1 MSDLRCPED
10 GEPLVGIALERAHG
24 TVHQCLRCHGVWVE
38 RELIERLEK
47 AMASDPPS
55 AVGLPAEARGLPP
68 PNQSLARDFHL
79 PCAVCDALMDVKA
92 GGGVVLDVCRE
103 HGIWFEAGEL
113 EPFVTWVRA
122 GRPQSGTHHRTVP
135 LASSL
140 GLAAPMVSAQGSGGE
155 AAWGAFE
162 LVGGVLEALVT
173 VVEILAD

>member
-1 MSDLRCPED
+1 MSEMRCPED
-10 GEPLVGIALERAHG
+10 GKPLVGVALERAHG
-24 TVHQCLRCHGVWVE
+24 TVHRCESCHGVWVE

-47 AMASDPPS
+47 QLASGPPPPS

-92 GGGVVLDVCRE
+92 GGGVVLDICRE

-122 GRPQSGTHHRTVP
+122 GRPQSGTHHMTAP
-135 LASSL
+135 LAASL
-140 GLAAPMVSAQGSGGE
+140 GLGAPAGPHEEDIV
-155 AAWGAFE
+155 WGVE
-162 LVGGVLEALVT
+162 LVGGVLDVLAFVA
-173 VVEILAD
+173 EILVD